1 MIKGVRHTGLVVC
14 DIDRAIEFYSALG
27 LTLWRR
33 ETETG
38 AFIEQVTGI
47 PGVRLEWAKLKAHDG
62 FLLELLQYHS
72 HPQQV
77 LCEPAPSNQPGC
89 SHLAFTVEDV
99 ETACRRVVQLGGSV
113 VNRPATSPDGN
124 VKVAY
129 CHDPE
134 GILMELVE
142 EI

>member
-1 MIKGVRHTGLVVC
+1 MIRNVRHAGLVVR
-14 DIDRAIEFYSALG
+14 DIDRALEFYSAFG
-27 LTLWRR
+27 FSLWKR

-47 PGVRLEWAKLKAHDG
+47 PNVRLEWAKLKAHDG

-72 HPQQV
+72 HPQPA
-77 LCEPAPSNQPGC
+77 LHEPAPSNQPGC
-89 SHLAFTVEDV
+89 SHLAFTVEDI
-99 ETACRRVVQLGGSV
+99 EAACQRVVQLGGSV
-113 VNRPATSPDGN
+113 VNMPATSPDGN